1 MAVDGAVVTEQPPTQ
16 QKRMR
21 LRYAGV
27 CRSCSAPLPAGTEAV
42 YYRSQRQVA
51 CIGCA
56 DAAPDHLPTTAPS
69 AARSSNPAS
78 VETGTAGASARRE
91 HRRRSAKREQRIREA
106 HPHLG
111 GLILALTDDP
121 QSTRAWARGAIGEE
135 KLAEALAPLNDRG
148 VRLLHDRRIPGS
160 RANIDHLAVG
170 PASVFVI
177 DAKRYRG
184 RPTLHVTGGIF
195 RPRVETLLVGRRDC
209 TQLVTGVLKQVQL
222 VQAALEAFGHTQV
235 PVIGMLCFVDADWP
249 LIGGSFITQDVRVLW
264 PRKVA
269 DQVLQPTVL
278 DAAAIA
284 TLYTD
289 LARAFPTA

>member
-1 MAVDGAVVTEQPPTQ
+1 MH
-16 QKRMR
+16 R
-21 LRYAGV
+21 LR
-27 CRSCSAPLPAGTEAV
+27 
-42 YYRSQRQVA
+42 
-51 CIGCA
+51 
-56 DAAPDHLPTTAPS
+56 
-69 AARSSNPAS
+69 
-78 VETGTAGASARRE
+78 
-91 HRRRSAKREQRIREA
+91 RRRTRS
-106 HPHLG
+106 PV
-111 GLILALTDDP
+111 DDG
-121 QSTRAWARGAIGEE
+121 T
-135 KLAEALAPLNDRG
+135 LVAPLNDRG